1 MIFPQAPPRLRLG
14 AEASCWQ
21 FEIGQ
26 GSPVS
31 ENPITKTPACLLRS
45 SQVDSSCPILDTES
59 TLSVAET
66 LFTPHPQRG
75 RSNTGNA
82 GYLLKNRIA
91 GKLESLV
98 QPHYATRCESR
109 VDGLDS

>member
-1 MIFPQAPPRLRLG
+1 MTFLQAPPRLRLG

-26 GSPVS
+26 VSTVS

-45 SQVDSSCPILDTES
+45 SQVGSLCPILDTES

-66 LFTPHPQRG
+66 LFTPHPQGQQR
-75 RSNTGNA
+75 RA
-82 GYLLKNRIA
+82 MLKNRIA

-98 QPHYATRCESR
+98 QPHYATKM
-109 VDGLDS
+109 